1 MSNAEQPNQRM
12 VRIWLRFPERSL
24 DLRDLGTV
32 FTSLNDLYG
41 FSAATGFIAAVIRRP
56 QYWEDNPW
64 LQLPLDEVARDSP
77 RPYVRR
83 VEHESPLVIEL
94 TSAGTEFPWNVATIY
109 FFYRLVRLGF
119 TNLEEVVSMPWRA
132 QEAWYRWRI
141 KAEHA
146 RRQWRDL
153 TGTAGTP
160 EVEQTG
166 LDEDEPE

>member
-1 MSNAEQPNQRM
+1 MSDAEQSNQR
-12 VRIWLRFPERSL
+12 IPQIGLHFPERSL

-41 FSAATGFIAAVIRRP
+41 FSAATRFILAVSQLP
-56 QYWEDNPW
+56 QHWEDYSW
-64 LQLPLDEVARDSP
+64 LYLPLDEVAEDHP
-77 RPYVRR
+77 RPHIRR
-83 VEHESPLVIEL
+83 VQHQSPLVIEL
-94 TSAGTEFPWNVATIY
+94 ASTGTEFARDIAPLYV
-109 FFYRLVRLGF
+109 FYRLLRLGF
-119 TNLEEVVSMPWRA
+119 TNMEEVVSIPWRT

-141 KAEHA
+141 KAERA

-166 LDEDEPE
+166 LDDEETE